1 MVGDIVG
8 RPGRKTL
15 SYILPKLIKEK
26 GLDLVIVN
34 GENAAGGFGLTAET
48 YMEIQKA
55 GSNVITSGN
64 HIWDKK
70 DVAELLDTEPRLL
83 RPANYPPGLPGRG
96 SLVVDVKGVK
106 VGVINLAGRIF
117 MEPIDCPFRKAKEIL
132 EEMRST
138 TKLIF
143 VDMHAE
149 ATSEKEAL
157 GYYLDGLVTTVVGTH
172 THVQTADERIL
183 QGGTAYQTDLGMT
196 GPRDS
201 VLGVKKDI
209 IIAKFLEATPKR
221 FEIASGAVWFCGL
234 LIEADNK
241 TGKALAIERIRLEW
255 DGNDLPW

>member
-8 RPGRKTL
+8 RPGRKIL
-15 SYILPKLIKEK
+15 SHILPKLIKEK
-26 GLDLVIVN
+26 NLDLVIVN

-48 YMEIQKA
+48 YLELQKA
-55 GSNVITSGN
+55 GTNVVTSGN

-70 DVAELLDTEPRLL
+70 DVAEILDSEPRLL
-83 RPANYPPGLPGRG
+83 RPANYPVGVPGRG
-96 SLVVDVKGVK
+96 SLVVDAKGVK

-117 MEPIDCPFRKAKEIL
+117 MEAIDCPFRKAKEIV
-132 EEMRST
+132 EEMRSK

-157 GYYLDGLVTTVVGTH
+157 GYYLDGLVTAVVGTH

-201 VLGVKKDI
+201 VLGVKKEI

-234 LIEADNK
+234 LIEADNT
-241 TGKALAIERIRLEW
+241 TGKALAIERLRLEW

>member
-8 RPGRKTL
+8 RPGRKIL
-15 SYILPKLIKEK
+15 SHILPKLIKEK
-26 GLDLVIVN
+26 NLDLVIVN

-48 YMEIQKA
+48 YLELQKA
-55 GSNVITSGN
+55 GTNVVTSGN

-70 DVAELLDTEPRLL
+70 DVAEILDSEPRLL
-83 RPANYPPGLPGRG
+83 RPANYPVGVPGRG
-96 SLVVDVKGVK
+96 SLVVDAKGVK

-117 MEPIDCPFRKAKEIL
+117 MEAIDCPFRKAKEIV
-132 EEMRST
+132 EEMRSK

-157 GYYLDGLVTTVVGTH
+157 GYYLDGLVTAVVGTH

-201 VLGVKKDI
+201 VLGVKKEI

-234 LIEADNK
+234 LIEADNT
-241 TGKALAIERIRLEW
+241 TGKALAIKRLRLEW